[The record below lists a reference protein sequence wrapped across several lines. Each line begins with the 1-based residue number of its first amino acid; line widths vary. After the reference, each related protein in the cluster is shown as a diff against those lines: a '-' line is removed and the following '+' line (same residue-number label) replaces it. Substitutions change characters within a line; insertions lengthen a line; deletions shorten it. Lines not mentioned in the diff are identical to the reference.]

1 MKGYLPSAEEDRRD
15 TLIALYFAKCLV
27 SIALR
32 RVDGRDTG
40 GFLSRAGRVR
50 TVSIVD
56 IETESRLKPLQTT
69 LLLLQSGSARQTA
82 RTVHLPVR
90 YL

>member
-40 GFLSRAGRVR
+40 AFSAEQ
-50 TVSIVD
+50 D
-56 IETESRLKPLQTT
+56 ESVQFK
-69 LLLLQSGSARQTA
+69 
-82 RTVHLPVR
+82 
-90 YL
+90 